1 VVDNKKQKDRYMA
14 SKYIIQISG
23 WPEHA
28 HEVVTHTEQEAQ
40 VKAEELVKKSHAE
53 GVALHAHGGRHDG
66 KDHHWQGT
74 NENGHP
80 REIKIIVGQGQ
91 VS

>member
-1 VVDNKKQKDRYMA
+1 MA
-14 SKYIIQISG
+14 SKYVIQIKG
-23 WPEHA
+23 WPQHHDA
-28 HEVVTHTEQEAQ
+28 TLHTEQEAQ
-40 VKAEELVKKSHAE
+40 VRAMELVKQSNAE
-53 GVALHAHGGRHDG
+53 GVDMKAHGGRHDG

-80 REIKIIVGQGQ
+80 REIKIIVGQGK

>member
-1 VVDNKKQKDRYMA
+1 MKEKREKHMA
-14 SKYIIQISG
+14 SKYIIEISG

-53 GVALHAHGGRHDG
+53 GVAMHAHGGRHDG

-80 REIKIIVGQGQ
+80 REIKIIVGEGKA
-91 VS
+91 S

>member
-1 VVDNKKQKDRYMA
+1 MA
-14 SKYIIQISG
+14 SKYIVQVSG
-23 WPEHA
+23 WPGHA

-40 VKAEELVKKSHAE
+40 VKAEGLVKKSHAE
-53 GVALHAHGGRHDG
+53 GVVLHAHSGRHDG
-66 KDHHWQGT
+66 KDYHWQGK

-80 REIKIIVGQGQ
+80 REIKIIVGEGK